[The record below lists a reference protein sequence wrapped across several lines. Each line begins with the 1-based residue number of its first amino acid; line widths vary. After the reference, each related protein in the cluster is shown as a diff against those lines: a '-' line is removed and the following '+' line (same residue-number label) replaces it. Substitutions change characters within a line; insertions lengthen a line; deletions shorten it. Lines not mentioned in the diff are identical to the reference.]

1 MLYNDS
7 MELRNNIR
15 ELRAKH
21 RMTQEELAKK
31 VGVTRQTIISI
42 EKGEYTPSALLALKI
57 ANFFSVPFEKVFY
70 IIDKKEK
77 K

>member
-1 MLYNDS
+1 
-7 MELRNNIR
+7 
-15 ELRAKH
+15 
-21 RMTQEELAKK
+21 MTQEELAKK